1 MQTTTREIAGIL
13 GSNMQTDV
21 PVTGVS
27 TDTRTIKEGDCF
39 FAIKGPTFDGHD
51 FIDMAIEKKAAC
63 VICSQPHRWERA
75 IFVDD
80 VTAALGR
87 VARWY
92 RKKLPGK
99 VVAVTGSAGKTS
111 TKEMAAHVLAGRF
124 RTHRSPKS
132 YNNIIGLPHTLLTA
146 DEGHEIIITELGTNR
161 PGEIEMLT
169 RIAQPDIAMVTNIHP
184 AHLEGFGSIENI
196 IIEKVSISRGLGP
209 GGKFI
214 INGNF
219 ADLVG
224 YCRSQGLDFVTFGQ
238 GPGCVVRGVNLRC
251 SGDSGT
257 LEIDGVTVNVPL
269 PGMANLENALA
280 AWALCRELGVKAPE
294 FAVRIESF
302 RPVSMRMQIQHIG
315 GLTLIND
322 CYNANLAS
330 MANALDCL
338 GRLAEQ
344 DPHRRKVFIA
354 GDMAELGE
362 FCEPLHRQL
371 AQLAVKSGVGLVVFA
386 GSMGET
392 VYDEVKKL
400 AGEEIATAC
409 FESTD
414 ALCDKLH
421 EFVGNDDIILVKGS
435 RSAGLEKAVEK
446 IIELNS

>member
-1 MQTTTREIAGIL
+1 MQTTTGEIAEIL
-13 GSNMQTDV
+13 GSHINSNL
-21 PVTGVS
+21 PVTGMS

-51 FIDMAIEKKAAC
+51 FIETAIEKNAAC
-63 VICSQPHRWERA
+63 VVCSQPHSWERA
-75 IFVDD
+75 VFVDD
-80 VTAALGR
+80 VTVALGR

-92 RKKLPGK
+92 RKKLPAK
-99 VVAVTGSAGKTS
+99 VVAITGSAGKTS
-111 TKEMAAHVLAGRF
+111 TKEMAAHVLAGSF
-124 RTHRSPKS
+124 KTHRSPKS

-146 DEGHEIIITELGTNR
+146 NEGHEIIVTELGTNR

-169 RIAQPDIAMVTNIHP
+169 KIAWPDIAMVTNIHP
-184 AHLEGFGSIENI
+184 AHLEGFGSIDNI
-196 IIEKVSISRGLGP
+196 ITEKVSISKGLTP
-209 GGKFI
+209 GGKLI

-224 YCRSQGLDFVTFGQ
+224 YCRSQGLEFITFGQ
-238 GPGCVVRGVNLRC
+238 GPGCVTRGVNLRC

-257 LEIDGVTVNVPL
+257 IAIEGVTVNVPL

-280 AWALCRELGVKAPE
+280 AWALCRELGVKAQE
-294 FAVRIESF
+294 FAGRIETF
-302 RPVSMRMQIQHIG
+302 RPVSMRMQILHVG

-344 DPHRRKVFIA
+344 APQSRKVFIA
-354 GDMAELGE
+354 GDMAELGDLS
-362 FCEPLHRQL
+362 EPLHRKL
-371 AQLAVKSGVGLVVFA
+371 AELAVKSGVGLIMFA

-392 VYDEVKKL
+392 VSAEVKKH
-400 AGEEIATAC
+400 ACPEITTAC

-421 EFVGNDDIILVKGS
+421 EFIGNDDIILVKGS

-446 IIELNS
+446 IIELNC